1 MPIRTQPPTSSARRP
16 KMSACASPFP
26 ASRPRAVMTAQTT
39 PIRVD
44 GPHTFMLRR
53 EKESPTGQGVDTG
66 RHREDEQLASFGGI
80 NRTAFS
86 VFGIV
91 SAAPDHVAADPC
103 QQREG
108 DPVIPRFDESAHGQ
122 AKGPSDHGHQEL
134 EKAERQRKAQ
144 KMHGR
149 HPFEGAARTDRHGE
163 SIHGQCN
170 GNGEQFWETHRVLW
184 GLRLWA
190 SKPIRLL

>member
-1 MPIRTQPPTSSARRP
+1 
-16 KMSACASPFP
+16 
-26 ASRPRAVMTAQTT
+26 MTAQTT

-80 NRTAFS
+80 NRTAFP

-134 EKAERQRKAQ
+134 EKADVSERRKKCTAVTRLRAQ
-144 KMHGR
+144 
-149 HPFEGAARTDRHGE
+149 PAQTD
-163 SIHGQCN
+163 
-170 GNGEQFWETHRVLW
+170 TAK
-184 GLRLWA
+184 A
-190 SKPIRLL
+190 SMASATAMANSSGKLIGCYGG